1 MRYITKDDLVE
12 VIKTRLL
19 DDSIGDG
26 DTMLDSMESKAIDFV
41 VSYIGG
47 TYDTDSIFSSPVKRN
62 GLLVYV
68 ISRLVVYW
76 AVRRNA
82 ARKVPEDY
90 IDLYSN
96 AISLLGKIQEGSL
109 ALDGLPK
116 KGAEGGKGSLLYG
129 NTAKDDFFI

>member
-1 MRYITKDDLVE
+1 MVYITKDDLVE

-19 DDSIGDG
+19 DDSIENG

-47 TYDTDSIFSSPVKRN
+47 KYDTDAIFSEPVKRN
-62 GLLVYV
+62 GLLVYI

-96 AISLLGKIQEGSL
+96 AISLLEKIQEGSQSL
-109 ALDGLPK
+109 EGLPK
-116 KGAEGGKGSLLYG
+116 KEPEVGNGSLLYG
-129 NTAKDDFFI
+129 NTTKDDFFI